1 VKRPGCAPNNGYFKR
16 QIGYYESWANF
27 RGCQKVSP
35 SDLDLDGYT
44 HINFAFALF
53 DEVEVDGEFGTKK
66 NSFKIAPMGSH
77 SEDLYSEFTALKN
90 GRNGLKTWI
99 SIGGWAF
106 SDPGPTRHAWTK
118 MTLEPADRDNFIE
131 SLFDFMVNY
140 GFDGVDLDWEYPQA
154 SDRDGYEG
162 DTANY
167 VALVNQMRAAFGQ
180 RFGISV
186 TLPASYWYLQHFDVA
201 AMERSVDWFNLMSY
215 DSEYIAITNEVNPNL
230 TRL

>member
-1 VKRPGCAPNNGYFKR
+1 M
-16 QIGYYESWANF
+16 
-27 RGCQKVSP
+27 
-35 SDLDLDGYT
+35 L
-44 HINFAFALF
+44 
-53 DEVEVDGEFGTKK
+53 
-66 NSFKIAPMGSH
+66 
-77 SEDLYSEFTALKN
+77 
-90 GRNGLKTWI
+90 
-99 SIGGWAF
+99 
-106 SDPGPTRHAWTK
+106 
-118 MTLEPADRDNFIE
+118 
-131 SLFDFMVNY
+131 NY